1 MTMSGARILHTIGH
15 SNHSLGKFLGLLTA
29 HKISTLIDVRSW
41 PSSRRLP
48 HFNRA
53 ALEQSVT
60 PAGMRY
66 LWFGKELGGK
76 NDGDTAAPTFRS
88 RIGELAELAERGR
101 TAMMCAE
108 EDPLHC
114 HRKHLLAAPLTLRGV
129 EIVHIR
135 SDGRLVTDAAL
146 NADAAAQLSLFADG

>member
-1 MTMSGARILHTIGH
+1 MAMSGARILHTIGH
-15 SNHSLGKFLGLLTA
+15 SNHSLDKFLGLLTA

-53 ALEQSVT
+53 ALEQYVT

-66 LWFGKELGGK
+66 LWFGKELGSK

-88 RIGELAELAERGR
+88 RIGELA
-101 TAMMCAE
+101 
-108 EDPLHC
+108 
-114 HRKHLLAAPLTLRGV
+114 
-129 EIVHIR
+129 
-135 SDGRLVTDAAL
+135 
-146 NADAAAQLSLFADG
+146 